1 MIPIFLRSFTQYK
14 KSWASPVHNIPRRS
28 RHLVVGKTM
37 NCGTEHD
44 VYDVCVKFEQPR
56 FNARRSSIWLW
67 KMHLIWQQSD
77 EARRELAK
85 AKVLS
90 WMQAIFLR
98 YYTKPCL
105 ASELTRLQMEKPEKW
120 RSESEK
126 KNYFPIYDRVALA
139 LKSCRL
145 FAKDESGSTTSRS
158 INKMPLLVRY
168 SFLSGFNESWLVGH
182 AIISALA

>member
-14 KSWASPVHNIPRRS
+14 KSWASPVHNIPRRY

-44 VYDVCVKFEQPR
+44 VHHVCVKFEQPR
-56 FNARRSSIWLW
+56 CNARRSSIWLW

-105 ASELTRLQMEKPEKW
+105 ASELTRPPNGKARKMKVGVREEELFSHLWQ
-120 RSESEK
+120 
-126 KNYFPIYDRVALA
+126 
-139 LKSCRL
+139 SCISAQKLPTLRKGWEWQHDKAFYKANA
-145 FAKDESGSTTSRS
+145 FACA
-158 INKMPLLVRY
+158 LLV
-168 SFLSGFNESWLVGH
+168 LVG
-182 AIISALA
+182 L